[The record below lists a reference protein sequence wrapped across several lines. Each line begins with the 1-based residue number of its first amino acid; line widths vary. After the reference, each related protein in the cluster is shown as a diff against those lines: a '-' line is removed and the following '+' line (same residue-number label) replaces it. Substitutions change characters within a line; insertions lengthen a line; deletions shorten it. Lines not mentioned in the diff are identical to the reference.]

1 MKRIL
6 SMIMI
11 SLFTFTILSDTC
23 SFAKKSEDLL
33 EDLPDVSA
41 ESVIVMDAKTG
52 QVLYDK
58 DGHSKRYPA
67 SITKIMTA
75 LLAIEKGD
83 LTSIITMSEDAVWGI
98 ERGSSHIA
106 LDVGE
111 QISLKDALY
120 ATLLVSAN
128 EASWAIAEHISG
140 SLTDFCTLMNQ
151 RALELGCE
159 NTNFVNANG
168 LHDDNHYTT
177 AYDMALIT
185 RQALKNETFMEIT
198 ACTYHEIKPT
208 NLTSDI
214 RYLWQDNK
222 LINEGSDYYYKYC
235 QGGKTGY
242 TDEAGGTL
250 VTWATQG
257 DMQLICVTMNGSPSS
272 VNYTD
277 SVALFD
283 YFFDNYMYVTPL
295 EGYEFSAEQLTSCQ
309 NFLNEYYDCENLG
322 TLKLTIDTTKTILYP
337 YNKSIDE
344 LDLII
349 ECTTDRL
356 ESGVIGDLKVSYGDI
371 TYMKLPITYSG
382 YVNSNDKEAIAQ
394 ARKDGT
400 LRISPPNLGN
410 SSFPVF
416 IVIVIVLI
424 ISGVAVYLRLQYVRK
439 QRVLND
445 LKRKQAHERLKAKN
459 TNIFDKYRHHH

>member
-6 SMIMI
+6 SIIMI
-11 SLFTFTILSDTC
+11 FLFTFIALSDTC
-23 SFAKKSEDLL
+23 TFAKKSEELL
-33 EDLPDVSA
+33 KGMPDVTA
-41 ESVIVMDAKTG
+41 ESIIVMDAKTG

-58 DGHSKRYPA
+58 DGHSKKYPA

-75 LLAIEKGD
+75 LLALEKGD
-83 LTSIITMSEDAVWGI
+83 LNSTITMSEDAVWGI

-128 EASWAIAEHISG
+128 EASWAVAEHISG
-140 SLTDFCTLMNQ
+140 SLSEFCNQMNQ

-159 NTNFVNANG
+159 NTHFVNANG

-185 RQALKNETFMEIT
+185 RQALKNETFMDIT
-198 ACTYHEIKPT
+198 ACTYHEIMPT

-222 LINEGSDYYYKYC
+222 LINEGSDYYYEYC

-250 VTWATQG
+250 VAWAAQG
-257 DMQLICVTMNGSPSS
+257 DMQLICVTMNASPSS
-272 VNYTD
+272 ANYVD

-283 YFFDNYMYVTPL
+283 YFFDNYTYITPL
-295 EGYEFSAEQLTSCQ
+295 DGYEISAEQLTSCQ
-309 NFLNEYYDCENLG
+309 NFLNEYYGCENLG

-337 YNKSIDE
+337 YDKSVDD
-344 LDLII
+344 LDLTI

-394 ARKDGT
+394 AKKDGT
-400 LRISPPNLGN
+400 LRINPPGLGN
-410 SSFPVF
+410 SSFSIF
-416 IVIVIVLI
+416 LLIIIVLI
-424 ISGVAVYLRLQYVRK
+424 IGGIAVYLRLKYVRK

-445 LKRKQAHERLKAKN
+445 LKRKQMQELAKSKSKSVSN
-459 TNIFDKYRHHH
+459 KYRHHH